1 MGAIVVGVDGSEASE
16 QAIDWAVGEARLRH
30 DRLVLV
36 HAWHISATLAMS
48 QPLAP
53 TLDWD
58 VIEDAARNV
67 LEAAAARVRHLG
79 VEVETV
85 LVRDQAAPALLRQAR
100 ARDLLVV
107 GTRGRGDF
115 AGLVLGS
122 VSHAVSLR
130 APCPVVIVPR
140 VSVDE
145 SPDRVIA
152 GFSFGEPSS

>member
-1 MGAIVVGVDGSEASE
+1 
-16 QAIDWAVGEARLRH
+16 
-30 DRLVLV
+30 
-36 HAWHISATLAMS
+36 
-48 QPLAP
+48 
-53 TLDWD
+53 
-58 VIEDAARNV
+58 
-67 LEAAAARVRHLG
+67 
-79 VEVETV
+79 VETV
-85 LVRDQAAPALLRQAR
+85 LIRDQAAPALLRQAR

-107 GTRGRGDF
+107 GTRGRGEF

-152 GFSFGEPSS
+152 SSSFGEPSS